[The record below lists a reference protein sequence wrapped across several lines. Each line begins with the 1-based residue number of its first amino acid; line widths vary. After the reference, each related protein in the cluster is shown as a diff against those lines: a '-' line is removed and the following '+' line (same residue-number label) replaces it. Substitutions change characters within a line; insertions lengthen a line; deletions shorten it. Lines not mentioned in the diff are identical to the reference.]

1 MRRIIRCIRINRD
14 IWERTRNAVKEDK
27 TFISHVI
34 EALLGSYLS
43 NRTWEILMKGIS
55 PKQATRKEED
65 DEHDAK
71 PANKN

>member
-55 PKQATRKEED
+55 PKQATRKED